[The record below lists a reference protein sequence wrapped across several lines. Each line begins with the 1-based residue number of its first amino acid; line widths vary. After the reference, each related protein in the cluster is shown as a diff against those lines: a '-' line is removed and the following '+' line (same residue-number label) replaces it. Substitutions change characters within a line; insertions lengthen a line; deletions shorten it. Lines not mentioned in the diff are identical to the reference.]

1 MTSFLLKIIGIISM
15 ICDHSSDAIIGNF
28 SNLNLIGRFAFP
40 IFAFQAANGY
50 THTRNLKNYMI
61 RLLIFAIISQ
71 IPFMLFISTYSNN
84 FSLNI
89 FFTLLLG
96 ICSLYFYDKI
106 NNKILG
112 FAAVIA
118 ISIIAQLIKVDYGAF
133 GVLSVFLFY
142 LFKDDKLKMLITFLL
157 LCIGKYTIY
166 TIQAPILY
174 EYYIKLGVF
183 TFFAI
188 IPILFFNNK
197 QGPKL
202 KYFFYVFYPL
212 HLIILWAIHM
222 FFLKG

>member
-1 MTSFLLKIIGIISM
+1 MTSFLLKMIGIISM
-15 ICDHSSDAIIGNF
+15 LCDHSGDAIIKNF
-28 SNLNLIGRFAFP
+28 SNFNLIGRFAFP

-50 THTRNLKNYMI
+50 IHTRNLKNYMI

-96 ICSLYFYDKI
+96 ICSLYVYDKI

-133 GVLSVFLFY
+133 GVLAIFLFY
-142 LFKDDKLKMLITFLL
+142 LFKNDKLKMVISFLL
-157 LCIGKYTIY
+157 ICIGKYTLY
-166 TIQAPILY
+166 TIQNPILY
-174 EYYIKLGVF
+174 QYYIKLGIF
-183 TFFAI
+183 TFLAI

-197 QGPKL
+197 EGPKL
-202 KYFFYVFYPL
+202 KYFFYIFYPL
-212 HLIILWAIHM
+212 HLIVLWFISM
-222 FFLKG
+222 FLLKG